1 MSTDGAVR
9 ICNCVH
15 RSARD
20 IDDAVTVL
28 YNGGLVLM
36 PSDTT
41 YIMATQLLRKN
52 KSSNGI
58 SNGIER
64 LHTSKNRHRSS
75 AFPWLVA
82 SRHQLEVLGC
92 ELSEDA
98 LEIATKM
105 WPQPITLVVRASAAV
120 PQALARPDQ
129 TVAIRM
135 TSHPLVAG
143 IIHACGTPLIVSS
156 ANRHL
161 HEVPKYFS
169 QVDPR
174 MIEAADIAFNGVP
187 NLCHG
192 PSTIID
198 CTEGETRVLRR
209 GAVPLSQIEKVL
221 GHRILS

>member
-1 MSTDGAVR
+1 MSADGAVR

-15 RSARD
+15 PSARD
-20 IDDAVTVL
+20 IDDAVAVL
-28 YNGGLVLM
+28 CNGGLVLM

-41 YIMATQLLRKN
+41 YIMATLLLRKN
-52 KSSNGI
+52 RL

-64 LHTSKNRHRSS
+64 LHTIKKRHRAS
-75 AFPWLVA
+75 AFPWLVG
-82 SRHQLEVLGC
+82 SWHQLEVLGC

-98 LEIATKM
+98 VDIAAQL
-105 WPQPITLVVRASAAV
+105 WPQPITLVVHASAAV
-120 PQALARPDQ
+120 PQALARPDE

-169 QVDPR
+169 QLNPR
-174 MIEAADIAFNGVP
+174 MIEAADLVFHGVP